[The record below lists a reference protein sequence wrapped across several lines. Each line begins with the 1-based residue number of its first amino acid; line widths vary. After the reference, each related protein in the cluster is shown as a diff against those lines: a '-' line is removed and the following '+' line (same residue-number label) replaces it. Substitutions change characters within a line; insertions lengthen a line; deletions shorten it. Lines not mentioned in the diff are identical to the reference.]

1 MKTKVRIG
9 SWLVFLL
16 SNPFQ
21 NVTKLLSS
29 LLIAPSSAW
38 TSLLGEFFPRSL
50 WVLKVLRSSSDRLE
64 FGFWAN
70 DARKRFE
77 SCNTRRKRRS
87 LGFRRQGSEQK
98 TNINDI
104 NQVKHSNKRHSSTS
118 SKAPQFT
125 LSACVWQNCFKWISL
140 LSIYLPGSILAM
152 YDHQNLISKI
162 HALATSSW
170 LRCAVVTAARPKWE
184 LHCRRIWK
192 NLKRLAMWN
201 TESCRKYLGHAAMPM
216 VTAMDKLTGWRIT
229 IFA

>member
-1 MKTKVRIG
+1 MKAKVRIG

-21 NVTKLLSS
+21 NVTKSLSS

-98 TNINDI
+98 NKYKWYKTKLNIVIKDI
-104 NQVKHSNKRHSSTS
+104 PQLRPKHHSSLFPPVFDKTVSNEFPSCLFTFLFQHPCNVSPKSYLQDSCFSNFFMTS
-118 SKAPQFT
+118 LCCCDSCTSKVAPASLPPDLEKPEVPMPAMRNT
-125 LSACVWQNCFKWISL
+125 GESWRANTKWAK
-140 LSIYLPGSILAM
+140 PG
-152 YDHQNLISKI
+152 
-162 HALATSSW
+162 
-170 LRCAVVTAARPKWE
+170 
-184 LHCRRIWK
+184 
-192 NLKRLAMWN
+192 
-201 TESCRKYLGHAAMPM
+201 MPM
-216 VTAMDKLTGWRIT
+216 VKKTMD
-229 IFA
+229 FH